1 MKHVRD
7 IAAVRACPPPGP
19 STTSLG
25 PPITD
30 TDTEMMFSAA
40 ATLALRP
47 TARMVPSTAR
57 IARATMATM
66 SGNPTAKCTTSM
78 GEFTVELVP
87 PSRRSPCITAVPWR
101 HLARVWVRVGPGVAP
116 GFMPGQREG

>member
-7 IAAVRACPPPGP
+7 IAAVRACHPPGP

-40 ATLALRP
+40 TLALRP

-57 IARATMATM
+57 IARATLATM

-78 GEFTVELVP
+78 GEFTVELVR

-101 HLARVWVRVGPGVAP
+101 HLARVWVFRAWRSAGLHA
-116 GFMPGQREG
+116 RAA